1 MFAQKKYED
10 AQPGQIREYATTFLQ
25 LDLKGTESD
34 AEILAAVK
42 RAQPGQEYIFVKFD
56 EPEELQQVG
65 GNVTAADLP
74 DVRFVDDAARGK
86 GTFGRNDPRC
96 QIMIPP
102 ADTRRTA
109 MLMSPSASMAL
120 CGSSSAAW
128 ISMFLCAYGWLLW
141 PPSRSW
147 SLTTRK
153 RTIPLSARRCASP
166 SSPIADLLTPRLRR
180 GRRKPKL
187 SSARKEGM

>member
-102 ADTRRTA
+102 ADTPDGNVDVAVGVNGVVWQLKRGVDLDVPLRVWLALMAAQQELVTHNQETHDTIISTA
-109 MLMSPSASMAL
+109 LRFPIITNSRPSDAEIE
-120 CGSSSAAW
+120 AW
-128 ISMFLCAYGWLLW
+128 
-141 PPSRSW
+141 
-147 SLTTRK
+147 K
-153 RTIPLSARRCASP
+153 
-166 SSPIADLLTPRLRR
+166 
-180 GRRKPKL
+180 
-187 SSARKEGM
+187 KETETQFCP